1 MNLQKSNNYP
11 KKTISSEGWSP
22 ITLIAT
28 YEGTG
33 TSRRYKQRSRSFVLY
48 IVASGKII
56 VEGIQVEIIPLSF
69 EWFRTVMMKIARGFF
84 FCATQCVLQF
94 SLEFPSSQII
104 FMFHIN
110 LDIVMR
116 CLGCIFKFYQF
127 LYNQGVQ
134 KETSYAIFG
143 FLYSLFLVLA
153 GLWISCTKTKTL
165 PNKRVSFYTPCW

>member
-84 FCATQCVLQF
+84 FCATQYVLQF
-94 SLEFPSSQII
+94 SLEFPSGQII

-143 FLYSLFLVLA
+143 FLYSWFLVLA